1 MNLTL
6 AWLSS
11 FALSVLLGRAPQ
23 ETPESP
29 APVPVPHVTPP
40 AEPALPPMPPPDELL
55 VVLKPKVEVIRT
67 PVRLDDVADLL
78 GPAAEVERFSR
89 LELCPAPVAGK
100 PRLVT
105 PAGVR
110 LAARLAG
117 LELTRERVVGAPQ
130 VEIVANW
137 LELSPDDL
145 ANAAQRWLVERNE
158 ELGDKIL
165 VEPATKA
172 DPIALLKGGGAA
184 TFEHFFVGRPRGT
197 GQVQV
202 KSSIFQDGT
211 LLGERVA
218 TFNVRRF
225 GRQLRLLT
233 NVRRGEKV
241 APSQVAVIEGEWTT
255 VQGTPVLTPD
265 TLQGLVASR
274 ELAAGAVLVRESFEL
289 PLLVDRGGSVSVVLQ
304 SGALQIV

>member
-29 APVPVPHVTPP
+29 APVPVPQVTPP

-55 VVLKPKVEVIRT
+55 VVLKP
-67 PVRLDDVADLL
+67 
-78 GPAAEVERFSR
+78 EVERFSR

-165 VEPATKA
+165 
-172 DPIALLKGGGAA
+172 
-184 TFEHFFVGRPRGT
+184 
-197 GQVQV
+197 
-202 KSSIFQDGT
+202 
-211 LLGERVA
+211 
-218 TFNVRRF
+218 
-225 GRQLRLLT
+225 
-233 NVRRGEKV
+233 
-241 APSQVAVIEGEWTT
+241 
-255 VQGTPVLTPD
+255 
-265 TLQGLVASR
+265 
-274 ELAAGAVLVRESFEL
+274 
-289 PLLVDRGGSVSVVLQ
+289 
-304 SGALQIV
+304 